1 MEEERV
7 GQVVPV
13 AAGKPTFLNSPR
25 CDDLG
30 TLEADIAVFGV
41 VGGPPYDMEG
51 STYPAGGAT
60 QSIREQS
67 LLYAPIVSHYDFD
80 FGGPIFANRDVR
92 IVDCGDVAMT
102 AGEFASN
109 AKATEGVARAILERD
124 AIPFAIGGSHEISI
138 PIFHA
143 LADREPY
150 YLVQIDAHYDWRDE
164 VNGVREGLSSVM
176 RRASELANVLGMA
189 QIGLRG
195 VGSARQEEA
204 DAARAYGRSLIIGA
218 EEVHATGIDAVID
231 RIPVHERYY
240 VTFDIDGMDPVIAPA
255 VGTAAFGGL
264 GYYEA
269 FHILRAV
276 AQKGKVIGFDL
287 PVVRPHLDVGNRTS
301 LLAARMM
308 LSMIGWLAHTQQ
320 VGRA

>member
-1 MEEERV
+1 M
-7 GQVVPV
+7 GQTVPV
-13 AAGKPTFLNSPR
+13 PSGKPTFLDVPR

-30 TLEADIAVFGV
+30 SLDADIAVFGV

-51 STYPAGGAT
+51 SKYPAGGAT

-67 LLYAPIVSHYDFD
+67 MLYASLITHYDFD
-80 FGGPIFANRDVR
+80 FGGPIFANRDVS

-102 AGEFASN
+102 PGAFEEN
-109 AKATEGVARAILERD
+109 AAATEAVAPAILDRG
-124 AIPFAIGGSHEISI
+124 AVPFAIGGSHEISI

-143 LADREPY
+143 FADREPY

-176 RRASELANVLGMA
+176 RRASELPNVLGMA

-204 DAARAYGRSLIIGA
+204 DAARAYGKSLIIGA
-218 EEVHATGIDAVID
+218 EEVHRVGIDNVLD
-231 RIPVHERYY
+231 RLPDHGRYY

-255 VGTAAFGGL
+255 DGTAAFGGL

-269 FHILRAV
+269 VHILRGV
-276 AQKGKVIGFDL
+276 PQKGQIIGFDL

-308 LSMIGWLAHTQQ
+308 LSMIGWMAHTEQI
-320 VGRA
+320 GRA